1 MGASEIIIR
10 KFEAG
15 DAEEVS
21 RFIAAALESSGK
33 ADYGEKGAEQ
43 LSHLYLPN
51 LLTIYSLNDE
61 IYVAL
66 SGSIVAGAG
75 ILSQDQIRGLFVD
88 GGLTPGGVGEQVL
101 RTMEKAAAGTG
112 RKKLSLIAGVQSAEF
127 YRQMGYSSVGDTDEF
142 IGDEVVKMF
151 RLEKNLA

>member
-1 MGASEIIIR
+1 MGASEITIR
-10 KFEAG
+10 RFEAG

-21 RFIAAALESSGK
+21 RFITAALESGGK

-61 IYVAL
+61 IYIAL
-66 SGSIVAGAG
+66 SGTAIAGAG
-75 ILSQDQIRGLFVD
+75 ILSQDQIRGIFVA
-88 GGLTPGGVGEQVL
+88 GGLAPGGVGEQLV
-101 RTMEKAAAGTG
+101 RTMEKSAAGSG
-112 RKKLSLIAGVQSAEF
+112 RKKLSVTAGMQSAEF
-127 YRQMGYSSVGDTDEF
+127 YRQLGYNPIGDSDEF

-151 RLEKNLA
+151 RLEKSLA